1 MTEVRKW
8 KQDHNKNIERMKT
21 LSALVHKEKREF
33 TNAESEEYSKLEKET
48 ESLKESIER
57 ENRFNNLQL
66 LKEPTQDIPKSEQRT
81 YSLTN
86 AIKCLLNGKR
96 TGSFECEIHQDLE
109 KRNIH
114 SGEGFLIPTSQIL
127 PAKETRIV
135 DSTDTNLISDP
146 IKADEYLKAL
156 YEASLM
162 NRLGLHRVNAKGNF
176 HFPKSGGATS
186 GWFAGDGSDSIAES
200 DPSYSNLEARPKFL
214 GTISG
219 WSLKILKS
227 MSANLSLER
236 ILRQDLSE
244 AMSEKLD
251 EAIVKGTGTGN
262 EPSGITVAATNV
274 SATKDRSGS
283 VAWNLGEILDQ
294 VEAIKKNFK
303 NNAMNL
309 KWLISTTI
317 WKEWAS
323 TVAFTDTDTTLLDVA
338 RKNGEVIVT
347 NHLNQSTTAPPNN
360 APEGVLG
367 QWNQFMLVMFDSI
380 ELSLGM
386 IDDDF
391 KKVITRLRAVGC
403 FDLVLRRNEGFQK
416 LIVDRKA

>member
-1 MTEVRKW
+1 MTELRKW
-8 KQDHNKNIERMKT
+8 KQNHNKAIERMKV
-21 LSALVHKEKREF
+21 LSALAHREKRDF
-33 TNAESEEYSKLEKET
+33 SSAEGEEYTKLEKEAGD
-48 ESLKESIER
+48 LKEKIER
-57 ENRFNNLQL
+57 EHRFTNLQL
-66 LKEPTQDIPKSEQRT
+66 GKEPDIPKSEKRT

-86 AIKCLLNGKR
+86 AIQCLLNGKR
-96 TGSFECEIHQDLE
+96 SGSYECEIHQDLE

-114 SGEGFLIPTSQIL
+114 SGEGFLIPTNQIL
-127 PAKETRIV
+127 HTKETRIV
-135 DSTDTNLISDP
+135 DSTETNLISDP
-146 IKADEYLKAL
+146 LKADEYLKAL

-162 NRLGLHRVNAKGNF
+162 NRLGLHRVSAKGNF
-176 HFPKSGGATS
+176 HFPKSSGAS
-186 GWFAGDGSDSIAES
+186 AGWFAGDGSDSIAES

-214 GTISG
+214 GTITG

-236 ILRQDLSE
+236 ILRQDLSD

-262 EPSGITVAATNV
+262 QPTGITIAATNV
-274 SATKDRSGS
+274 SATKDRSGNT
-283 VAWNLGEILDQ
+283 AWTLTDILDQ
-294 VEAIKKNFK
+294 VETIKKNFK
-303 NNAMNL
+303 NNAMGL

-323 TVAFTDTDTTLLDVA
+323 TVAFTDTDTTLLNVA
-338 RKNGEVIVT
+338 KQNGKVIVT
-347 NHLNQSTTAPPNN
+347 NHLNQPDPPGEN
-360 APEGVLG
+360 APEGILG
-367 QWNQFMLVMFDSI
+367 QWNQFMIVMFDSI

-386 IDDDF
+386 VDDDF

-403 FDLVLRRNEGFQK
+403 FDLILRRNEGFQK